1 MSLLGAIEARIA
13 GRESL
18 ASHRHR
24 WALQGLKVVF
34 TNGCFD
40 ILHEGHLRYLAAA
53 RDLGNVLVVGVN
65 SDASV
70 RRLKG
75 PERPVNSESSRLLM
89 LAGLVVTDLVV
100 SFDEDTPLELIR
112 ELEPDVLVKG
122 GDWTEDRIVGSDLV
136 RARGG
141 EVYSLPFHE
150 GFSTTGLIGKI
161 RSL

>member
-1 MSLLGAIEARIA
+1 
-13 GRESL
+13 
-18 ASHRHR
+18 
-24 WALQGLKVVF
+24 
-34 TNGCFD
+34 
-40 ILHEGHLRYLAAA
+40 
-53 RDLGNVLVVGVN
+53 
-65 SDASV
+65 
-70 RRLKG
+70 
-75 PERPVNSESSRLLM
+75 M
-89 LAGLVVTDLVV
+89 LAGLLVTDLVV
-100 SFDEDTPLELIR
+100 PFDEDTPLELIR